1 MVANSESPKTAN
13 PAPSD
18 FTALVRLHLRF
29 GWWAL
34 CGFVLLGIVLEGLHG
49 LKLGFYLDLSNAT
62 RRHMWTLAHAHGTLL
77 GLINIAYALTLRT
90 RDLDPSNESESAM
103 AGASVPLL
111 ASTLLLPLGFLLG
124 GVIIYAGDP
133 GLGIVLAPIGGF
145 ALLYATWR
153 TARAL

>member
-90 RDLDPSNESESAM
+90 RDLEASEKVTAEIHERRPRLI
-103 AGASVPLL
+103 AQVFVVLLL
-111 ASTLLLPLGFLLG
+111 ALPHTRFS
-124 GVIIYAGDP
+124 
-133 GLGIVLAPIGGF
+133 
-145 ALLYATWR
+145 
-153 TARAL
+153 RADCRSPTP